1 MAGYSKDAAF
11 RCYQCGVD
19 FEQERTLLRHFKS
32 KRHRELED
40 ICEKVE
46 ELQQQESATSTEVPV
61 LPEVISPEATNES
74 CSMSGESDV
83 EEPDMDMDVSG
94 SEHAGYSGS
103 HESSAEEEVAFDM
116 EHESLLMSEG

>member
-19 FEQERTLLRHFKS
+19 FEQERALLRHFKS

-46 ELQQQESATSTEVPV
+46 ELQRQESATSTEVPV
-61 LPEVISPEATNES
+61 LPEATNES